1 MSPQCLEH
9 LLKMVGPVIQKED
22 TTFRKSISAEQRLV
36 ITLRFLAT
44 GVAQQSL
51 SFKYRVGKS
60 TVCNIISETSK
71 AIYECLK
78 EEYLKAPSKKEEWL
92 SISKDFE
99 DIWNLPHCLGAMD
112 GKHVRLQCPKLS
124 GSNYYNY
131 KGFYSIVLLAIC
143 DVKYCFILH
152 GTGQFGSNNYGGSLA
167 NSGIAEIVEENKL
180 DLTSPSAYKS
190 PSAYN
195 PLPFFFVGDEIFPL
209 KTWLMRSLEN

>member
-1 MSPQCLEH
+1 M
-9 LLKMVGPVIQKED
+9 
-22 TTFRKSISAEQRLV
+22 
-36 ITLRFLAT
+36 
-44 GVAQQSL
+44 
-51 SFKYRVGKS
+51 
-60 TVCNIISETSK
+60 
-71 AIYECLK
+71 
-78 EEYLKAPSKKEEWL
+78 
-92 SISKDFE
+92 
-99 DIWNLPHCLGAMD
+99 
-112 GKHVRLQCPKLS
+112 
-124 GSNYYNY
+124 
-131 KGFYSIVLLAIC
+131 LLAIC